1 MAEAI
6 REYFGHVTDVVKT
19 FWEGLSVTLS
29 YMVRR
34 PITTQ
39 YPDRTP
45 KRVADML
52 PSRYR
57 GLLEVDIAVCS
68 GCMACERAC
77 PIEVIKISTD
87 KDPQNPK
94 QRLITQFDIDMSK
107 CMFCG
112 LCVEQCPTGSI
123 KHTREFEATRKSIDA
138 LVMRWVPDP
147 EKPAPF
153 YRPVKGQDAPRAPV
167 GEILKQRL
175 AAASWIER
183 PRIFPDPE
191 GAGAGPGTLVGA
203 AAVALSRN
211 IFWSAMGLLA
221 SLVGVGGMYVLLSA
235 DFVAITQLLIY
246 IGGVLVLIIFAIM
259 LTSQIQDINVSNR
272 SVGLVGGYALFF
284 VVSLLLSFVA
294 LWAPWRLTS
303 KEPIANPTTALG
315 DGLLG
320 TWLLPFEIASVVL
333 VATLVGAIVIARKE
347 VKSDS

>member
-29 YMVRR
+29 YMIRR

-52 PSRYR
+52 PPRYR
-57 GLLEVDIAVCS
+57 GLLEVDMAVCS

-77 PIEVIKISTD
+77 PIAVIKISTD

-94 QRLITQFDIDMSK
+94 QRVITQFDIDNAK

-123 KHTREFEATRKSIDA
+123 AHTREFEATRKSVDA

-167 GEILKQRL
+167 GELMRKRL
-175 AAASWIER
+175 AAAVWIA
-183 PRIFPDPE
+183 PPSIFNKDK
-191 GAGAGPGTLVGA
+191 G
-203 AAVALSRN
+203 
-211 IFWSAMGLLA
+211 
-221 SLVGVGGMYVLLSA
+221 
-235 DFVAITQLLIY
+235 
-246 IGGVLVLIIFAIM
+246 
-259 LTSQIQDINVSNR
+259 
-272 SVGLVGGYALFF
+272 
-284 VVSLLLSFVA
+284 
-294 LWAPWRLTS
+294 
-303 KEPIANPTTALG
+303 
-315 DGLLG
+315 
-320 TWLLPFEIASVVL
+320 
-333 VATLVGAIVIARKE
+333 
-347 VKSDS
+347 

>member
-123 KHTREFEATRKSIDA
+123 QHTREFEATRKSIDA

-175 AAASWIER
+175 AEASWIAR

-191 GAGAGPGTLVGA
+191 GAAAGPGTKGE
-203 AAVALSRN
+203 
-211 IFWSAMGLLA
+211 G
-221 SLVGVGGMYVLLSA
+221 
-235 DFVAITQLLIY
+235 
-246 IGGVLVLIIFAIM
+246 
-259 LTSQIQDINVSNR
+259 
-272 SVGLVGGYALFF
+272 
-284 VVSLLLSFVA
+284 
-294 LWAPWRLTS
+294 
-303 KEPIANPTTALG
+303 
-315 DGLLG
+315 
-320 TWLLPFEIASVVL
+320 
-333 VATLVGAIVIARKE
+333 
-347 VKSDS
+347 